1 MRARLG
7 ALQAQALA
15 ELITGGAE
23 GNPFYMEELVKIL
36 IDQGVIVTTP
46 GRWAL
51 VSDKLLSIQLPP
63 TLTGVLQARLDGLPA
78 AERAALQL
86 ASVLGQHFWGQ
97 ALAHLQPRAALQLPP
112 LAQRSPVH
120 ARETLEDG
128 AQEGGAQEGGAQE
141 GGAQEYAFQHQ
152 ILHQVTY
159 GTVLKSQRQ
168 RAHAKAALWFAQAAG
183 ARAKDFVG
191 AAAEHFAQAGDTAN
205 ACE

>member
-23 GNPFYMEELVKIL
+23 GDPFYMEELVKIL

-112 LAQRSPVH
+112 LAQRSLVH
-120 ARETLEDG
+120 AREALEDG
-128 AQEGGAQEGGAQE
+128 ALEDGAQE

-152 ILHQVTY
+152 ILHPVTY
-159 GTVLKSQRQ
+159 ALLKSRRQ
-168 RAHAKAALWFAQAAG
+168 QAHAKAALWFVQAAG
-183 ARAKDFVG
+183 ARAKDIVG

>member
-23 GNPFYMEELVKIL
+23 GNPFYMEELVKML

-112 LAQRSPVH
+112 LAQRSLVH
-120 ARETLEDG
+120 AREALENGALED
-128 AQEGGAQEGGAQE
+128 GAQE

-152 ILHQVTY
+152 ILHPVTY